1 MKVINEC
8 PFKIDIVKSYKVS
21 RWGKDFQVEETDIP
35 SRFNNDSISIFIRY
49 GNGCINGNYLPY
61 QLEYNKTFSSFEEI
75 DKYNKEYVPICIPV
89 ESLYDAVKNEY
100 IMVCHFSII
109 RRYIK
114 ILKNWHNVYIN
125 NSGEIKERH
134 YIINSKTIKKN
145 GN

>member
-1 MKVINEC
+1 MKVINEF

-35 SRFNNDSISIFIRY
+35 SRFNNDNIPIFIRY
-49 GNGCINGNYLPY
+49 GKGFINGNYLPCKLQY
-61 QLEYNKTFSSFEEI
+61 KQTI
-75 DKYNKEYVPICIPV
+75 DAIEKFDKDYIPIIIPV
-89 ESLYDAVKNEY
+89 ESLYDAVRNEY
-100 IMVCHFSII
+100 IMTCHFSIL

-114 ILKNWHNVYIN
+114 ILKNWHNVYID

-134 YIINSKTIKKN
+134 YIISYETIKY